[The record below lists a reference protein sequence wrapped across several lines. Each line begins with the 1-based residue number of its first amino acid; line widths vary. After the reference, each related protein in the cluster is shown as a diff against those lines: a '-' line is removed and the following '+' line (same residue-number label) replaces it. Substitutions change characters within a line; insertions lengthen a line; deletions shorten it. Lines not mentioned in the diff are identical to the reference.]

1 MGWSLPYGYT
11 WAEGGGLRKL
21 TDEEMNA
28 AAGPSAAPNEIST
41 PPMFLDDNENI
52 YKDQDGVI
60 RNMKQAAGP
69 TGSPS
74 RPQYAYAPAAPR
86 SPQSQEAWAGGG
98 YGGGGRY
105 GGGSTGTVRVSQPQ
119 RQGTMEE
126 GGGNMA
132 FSQSVGGGIRT
143 QYSSLDPNA
152 WGQDPT
158 STLQQVGTAAQGAV
172 NAGDSLMGVNP
183 TVGSADR
190 MLYDRYQSLLLNPS
204 SMMNDQNVGFMLD
217 QSQEAAR
224 RQLAAG
230 RMRHSGN
237 ALTELAQVTSGNLMG
252 QFRNLADVYRGGAD
266 TEFGRWQGQTGA
278 GLDAARIRAG
288 ALQGAAQAYTGAG
301 QLGNQSAQAMNE
313 RAKLDLDRVFKG
325 IASPQEEYRASQQAY
340 QRALGWN
347 EQVYAGQRGPSPF
360 GVGVSNLYTQGQI
373 DALRPASTYQNWVN
387 SNWGGSPYSGYGAGQ
402 GYSYR
407 GYGL

>member
-1 MGWSLPYGYT
+1 
-11 WAEGGGLRKL
+11 
-21 TDEEMNA
+21 
-28 AAGPSAAPNEIST
+28 
-41 PPMFLDDNENI
+41 
-52 YKDQDGVI
+52 
-60 RNMKQAAGP
+60 
-69 TGSPS
+69 
-74 RPQYAYAPAAPR
+74 
-86 SPQSQEAWAGGG
+86 
-98 YGGGGRY
+98 
-105 GGGSTGTVRVSQPQ
+105 
-119 RQGTMEE
+119 
-126 GGGNMA
+126 MA

-190 MLYDRYQSLLLNPS
+190 TLYDRYQSLLLNPS

-313 RAKLDLDRVFKG
+313 RAKLDLDRVYKG
-325 IASPQEEYRASQQAY
+325 IASPQEEYRASLAPKSVY
-340 QRALGWN
+340 VPVSGYNSYEAAGLGLTGPYSASSWA
-347 EQVYAGQRGPSPF
+347 QTAG
-360 GVGVSNLYTQGQI
+360 SNQPYRSWLQT
-373 DALRPASTYQNWVN
+373 
-387 SNWGGSPYSGYGAGQ
+387 NWGY
-402 GYSYR
+402 
-407 GYGL
+407 